1 VVLLSTDPAIVAAV
15 GDAAAAAGVALED
28 HDAWPGAR
36 SGPRPVAVLVGWDAA
51 PDLMERGVPTAAPV
65 LLVGPDEAAAQLWR
79 SAGGVGAVGA
89 VPLPSASAWLV
100 QWLLE
105 QVGPQGDAGAGVVAA
120 VFGACGGA
128 GASTLA
134 AAVAVHACRAGAKTL
149 LVDADPGPAGVE
161 LLLADTGPHWPDAA
175 LATWRRFA
183 GSRGSLSPDL
193 LAALPSLDGV
203 ACLGWGGLAPPEDPQ
218 GPLWRGALAS
228 VCAAA
233 SAVHRLVLLDCG
245 ADRSVAAAL
254 PAAVV
259 PVLVVPGSVRGLV
272 HGRVAVA
279 ELREAFP
286 AEPVVVLRD
295 AGGSRTPRGCEEEL
309 GRSGLWWD
317 LDPHLA
323 HDEEVGR
330 PPGTRRRSPTARVS
344 RAVLAR
350 LASSRQP

>member
-1 VVLLSTDPAIVAAV
+1 
-15 GDAAAAAGVALED
+15 
-28 HDAWPGAR
+28 
-36 SGPRPVAVLVGWDAA
+36 
-51 PDLMERGVPTAAPV
+51 
-65 LLVGPDEAAAQLWR
+65 
-79 SAGGVGAVGA
+79 
-89 VPLPSASAWLV
+89 
-100 QWLLE
+100 
-105 QVGPQGDAGAGVVAA
+105 
-120 VFGACGGA
+120 
-128 GASTLA
+128 
-134 AAVAVHACRAGAKTL
+134 
-149 LVDADPGPAGVE
+149 
-161 LLLADTGPHWPDAA
+161 
-175 LATWRRFA
+175 
-183 GSRGSLSPDL
+183 
-193 LAALPSLDGV
+193 
-203 ACLGWGGLAPPEDPQ
+203 
-218 GPLWRGALAS
+218 
-228 VCAAA
+228 
-233 SAVHRLVLLDCG
+233 
-245 ADRSVAAAL
+245 
-254 PAAVV
+254 VV